1 MDVPYN
7 NVELAALLG
16 PKYVEADLLCTPE
29 GSLATC
35 GTVSGIP
42 GSIRY
47 EN

>member
-16 PKYVEADLLCTPE
+16 PKYVEADLCTPE

>member
-7 NVELAALLG
+7 NVELVELLV

-42 GSIRY
+42 GSIHCG
-47 EN
+47 N